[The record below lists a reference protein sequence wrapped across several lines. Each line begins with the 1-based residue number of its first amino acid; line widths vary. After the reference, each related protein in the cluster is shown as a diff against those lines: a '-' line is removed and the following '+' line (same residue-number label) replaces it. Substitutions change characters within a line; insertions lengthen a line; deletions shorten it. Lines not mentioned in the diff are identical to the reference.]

1 MGSRLWRVIALP
13 MVCLTAACEFDARV
27 VAPTARRDIVHSV
40 LNPSAPSYAVLVEEL
55 LTGRVSVDKDVPF
68 REDDPIATGSGIPI
82 GGAQVV
88 MFNESGDSAVGF
100 EIILAIG
107 LANRST
113 GVYRFQNVTSVS
125 ASALRL
131 FPGARYYLRVTTPA
145 GDVITGSTVIPD
157 ASSERLPESIRFNRD
172 TDTLRL
178 AWARARGAKSYLIR
192 VNSPRGP
199 YHIFTDSLN
208 IRLPGSLRNFF
219 AEYLPSVFVPGFTQT
234 LQLSAIDSN
243 FYDYYR
249 SANNPFTGTGLINH
263 LRGGSGLFGALVPL
277 ETRSLVTVANQ
288 DEPIEG
294 EYLAELTFA
303 SGAPN
308 RLTLYVESQRGPL
321 AQITGNYDRQS
332 TIEGGGVIGF
342 KNGSAITLA
351 FLNENLASDT
361 LSTFAGTL
369 YGSDS
374 IVGTIRSVEE
384 RIVYRKQ

>member
-1 MGSRLWRVIALP
+1 MGSRLWRVIALSG
-13 MVCLTAACEFDARV
+13 VCLAAACEFDARV
-27 VAPTARRDIVHSV
+27 VAPTARRVIVHSV
-40 LNPSAPSYAVLVEEL
+40 LNPSAPSYSVLVEEL
-55 LTGRVSVDKDVPF
+55 HTGRVNVDDDLPF
-68 REDDPIATGSGIPI
+68 REFDPIATGSGIPI

-88 MFNESGDSAVGF
+88 IYNERGDSAVAS
-100 EIILAIG
+100 EDILAT
-107 LANRST
+107 RST
-113 GVYRFQNVTSVS
+113 GVYRFQNATSAGVS
-125 ASALRL
+125 SLPL
-131 FPGARYYLRVTTPA
+131 VPGARYFLKVTTPA
-145 GDVITGSTVIPD
+145 GNVITGTTVIPV
-157 ASSERLPESIRFNRD
+157 AVSNLSPLPLRFNRD

-178 AWARARGAKSYLIR
+178 QWTRALAAKSYLIR

-199 YHIFTDSLN
+199 YHIFTDSLS

-219 AEYLPSVFVPGFTQT
+219 VELLPSVFVPGFTQT

-263 LRGGSGLFGALVPL
+263 LQGGSGLFGALVPL
-277 ETRSLVTVANQ
+277 ETRSIITVANQ
-288 DEPIEG
+288 DQPIEG
-294 EYLAELTFA
+294 EYLAALTFA

-332 TIEGGGVIGF
+332 TIEGGGIIGF
-342 KNGSAITLA
+342 QNGSAITLA

-374 IVGTIRSVEE
+374 IVGTIRSVGE
-384 RIVYRKQ
+384 RIVYRKRP